1 MSAAPRRRE
10 KSVASI
16 EWRVGGE
23 LFAATANL
31 RLVEGAGD
39 PLHDSVPRPGSS
51 AASAPD
57 GSSLPL
63 SGWNRWL
70 GSAGVHLHGRVFP
83 RPGPGAQRK
92 GRGPFRPN
100 PKGAPP
106 HPRSS
111 PGRNAS
117 ELPLVSDPKRTAVA
131 SAGRHPPVHW
141 TWLADRAASGRRPRR
156 AARDAEAA
164 LARRVGAAVCDPSPC
179 RIGARS
185 DRAAGHYLRR
195 IGLSSAAVR
204 PLHP

>member
-141 TWLADRAASGRRPRR
+141 TWLADRTASGRRPRR
-156 AARDAEAA
+156 AARDAEVA
-164 LARRVGAAVCDPSPC
+164 LARPPAASFSGLSPC
-179 RIGARS
+179 PTAPRPPTPTCP
-185 DRAAGHYLRR
+185 YLHRT
-195 IGLSSAAVR
+195 S
-204 PLHP
+204 